1 MTFLPRL
8 ERVLLTLWVGGVW
21 AIGYL
26 AAPTL
31 FAMLD
36 DRHLAGELAGRMF
49 QIIYMVGLV
58 CGALLLSGII
68 FEQGMRAM
76 RQWRSLVLAG
86 MWLLVAVSL
95 FVLQPMIADIKAQGE
110 MVAGTEQAIRF
121 GRLHGLA
128 SSLYLL
134 TSLGG
139 LALVFL
145 GVREKNGNF
154 SLFRK

>member
-1 MTFLPRL
+1 MFLPRI

-49 QIIYMVGLV
+49 QIIYLVGLA
-58 CGALLLSGII
+58 CGLMLLTGIV
-68 FEQGMRAM
+68 FEQGMRAL
-76 RQWRSLVLAG
+76 RNWRSLVLIV
-86 MWLLVAVSL
+86 MLLLVAVSL
-95 FVLQPMIADIKAQGE
+95 FVLQPMIVDIKAQGE
-110 MVAGTEQAIRF
+110 IVAGTEQAVRF

-128 SSLYLL
+128 SILYLL

-139 LALVFL
+139 LVLVTM
-145 GVREKNGNF
+145 GVRNNKAGF
-154 SLFRK
+154 SLFKK